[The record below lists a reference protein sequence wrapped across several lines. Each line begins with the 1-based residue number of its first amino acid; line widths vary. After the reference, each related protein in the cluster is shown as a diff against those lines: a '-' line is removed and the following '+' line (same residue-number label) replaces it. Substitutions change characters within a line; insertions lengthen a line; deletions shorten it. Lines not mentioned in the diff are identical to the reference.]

1 MKAVILLAAG
11 QGTRMKSKRQ
21 KILHE
26 VGGRPMVRHAFLT
39 AAAVADLKP
48 VLVVGPGEAGV
59 RELVGE
65 QADYVIQ
72 PEQLGT
78 GHATLMAKPVLDG
91 RAEQV
96 IVTYGDM
103 PLLRA
108 ETLTALAQR
117 QTETGAAVVMLA
129 CLGDPASSFGR
140 VIRNKAGQV
149 TAIMETAQ
157 ARREPNAAELLAIR
171 EQNVGVYCFDGRW
184 LWENISHL
192 PLRQA
197 RSGPEY
203 YLTDMVE
210 TAVQQGRPVEAIL
223 LPDADESLGAGTRAE
238 LVTVEKAFRRRAN
251 QHWLAA
257 GVTLIDP
264 ETTYIDP
271 DVVIGQDTIIWP
283 NSYLQGWT
291 VIGADCV
298 IGPNAILRDAIIG
311 DGAAVVQAVVEG
323 VAVAPGRRVPPFSYV
338 RSDAEIHR
346 EK

>member
-1 MKAVILLAAG
+1 
-11 QGTRMKSKRQ
+11 
-21 KILHE
+21 
-26 VGGRPMVRHAFLT
+26 VR
-39 AAAVADLKP
+39 DLI
-48 VLVVGPGEAGV
+48 GA
-59 RELVGE
+59 

-103 PLLRA
+103 PLLRP
-108 ETLTALAQR
+108 ETLTALAER

-129 CLGDPASSFGR
+129 CLGDPASYFGR
-140 VIRNKAGQV
+140 VIRNEAGRV
-149 TAIMETAQ
+149 TAIMEAAQ
-157 ARREPNAAELLAIR
+157 ARREPNTAELLAIR

-184 LWENISHL
+184 LWQNIPHL

-210 TAVQQGRPVEAIL
+210 MAVQQDRPVEAIL

-238 LVTVEKAFRRRAN
+238 LVAVEKAFRRRAN

-271 DVVIGQDTIIWP
+271 EVVIGQDTVIWP
-283 NSYLQGWT
+283 NSYLQGQT
-291 VIGADCV
+291 VIGEDCL
-298 IGPNAILRDAIIG
+298 IGPNAILRDAIVG
-311 DGAAVVQAVVEG
+311 DNVEIVQAVVEG
-323 VAVAPGRRVPPFSYV
+323 VVVAPGRRVPPFTHLQK
-338 RSDAEIHR
+338 E
-346 EK
+346 

>member
-11 QGTRMKSKRQ
+11 QGARMNSKRQ

-26 VGGRPMVRHAFLT
+26 VGGRPMVMHAFLT
-39 AAAVADLKP
+39 AVAVADLKP

-59 RELVGE
+59 RDLIGE
-65 QADYVIQ
+65 QAEYVIQ

-78 GHATLMAKPVLDG
+78 GHAALMAKPALDG

-108 ETLTALAQR
+108 ETLTALAER
-117 QTETGAAVVMLA
+117 QAETGAAVVMLA

-140 VIRNKAGQV
+140 VIRDEAGRV
-149 TAIMETAQ
+149 TAIMEAAQ
-157 ARREPNAAELLAIR
+157 ARREPNAADLLAIR

-184 LWENISHL
+184 LWENIPHL

-210 TAVQQGRPVEAIL
+210 TAGRQDRLVDAIL
-223 LPDADESLGAGTRAE
+223 LQDDDEGLGAGTRAE
-238 LVTVEKAFRRRAN
+238 LVAVEKAFRRRIN
-251 QHWLAA
+251 QRWLAA

-271 DVVIGQDTIIWP
+271 DVIIGQDTAIWP
-283 NSYLQGWT
+283 NSYLQGQT
-291 VIGADCV
+291 VVGEDCL

-311 DGAAVVQAVVEG
+311 DGVELAQAVVEG
-323 VAVAPGRRVPPFSYV
+323 VEIPHGRRILPFT
-338 RSDAEIHR
+338 HLH
-346 EK
+346 

>member
-1 MKAVILLAAG
+1 
-11 QGTRMKSKRQ
+11 
-21 KILHE
+21 
-26 VGGRPMVRHAFLT
+26 
-39 AAAVADLKP
+39 
-48 VLVVGPGEAGV
+48 
-59 RELVGE
+59 
-65 QADYVIQ
+65 
-72 PEQLGT
+72 
-78 GHATLMAKPVLDG
+78 MAKPVLDG

-140 VIRNKAGQV
+140 VIRNEAGQV

-271 DVVIGQDTIIWP
+271 EVVIGQDTVIWP
-283 NSYLQGWT
+283 NSYLQGQT
-291 VIGADCV
+291 VIGEDCL
-298 IGPNAILRDAIIG
+298 IGPNAILRDAIVG
-311 DGAAVVQAVVEG
+311 DNVEIVQAVVEG
-323 VAVAPGRRVPPFSYV
+323 VVVAPGRRVPPFTHLQK
-338 RSDAEIHR
+338 E
-346 EK
+346 

>member
-11 QGTRMKSKRQ
+11 QGTRMNSKRQ

-26 VGGRPMVRHAFLT
+26 VGGRPMVMHAFLT
-39 AAAVADLKP
+39 AVAVADLKP

-59 RELVGE
+59 RDLIGE
-65 QADYVIQ
+65 RADYVIQ

-78 GHATLMAKPVLDG
+78 GHAALMAKEALDG

-103 PLLRA
+103 PLLRP
-108 ETLTALAQR
+108 ETLTALTER
-117 QTETGAAVVMLA
+117 QAETGAAVVMLA

-140 VIRNKAGQV
+140 VIRNEAGRV
-149 TAIMETAQ
+149 TAIMEAAQ
-157 ARREPNAAELLAIR
+157 ARREANAADLLAIR

-184 LWENISHL
+184 LWENIPHL

-210 TAVQQGRPVEAIL
+210 TAVQQDRLVEAIL
-223 LPDADESLGAGTRAE
+223 LQDDDESLGAGTRAE
-238 LVTVEKAFRRRAN
+238 LVAVEKAFRRRAN
-251 QHWLAA
+251 QRWLAA

-271 DVVIGQDTIIWP
+271 DVVIGRDTVIWP
-283 NSYLQGWT
+283 NSYVQGGT
-291 VIGADCV
+291 VIGEDCL
-298 IGPNAILRDAIIG
+298 IGPNAILRKAIIG
-311 DGAAVVQAVVEG
+311 DGVEIVQAVIEG
-323 VAVAPGRRVPPFSYV
+323 VVVAPGRRVPPFTHLQ
-338 RSDAEIHR
+338 EG
-346 EK
+346 